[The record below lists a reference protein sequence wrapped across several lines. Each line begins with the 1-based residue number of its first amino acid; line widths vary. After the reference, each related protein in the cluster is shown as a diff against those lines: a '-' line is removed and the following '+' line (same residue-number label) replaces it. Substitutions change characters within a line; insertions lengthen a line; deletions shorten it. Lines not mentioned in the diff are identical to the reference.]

1 MFWPGIGASWS
12 EMVAYSQFFAAY
24 SVSIALAVCLGLYLM
39 VGPLRSLLRPSVAF
53 LKKHYPSIIIL
64 FTLPLMVQLLSIAK
78 SYVFGPHGSPASIE
92 NARLVYELG
101 GGIINEL
108 QRSVESAF
116 VVAGFE
122 VTYMWVF
129 AFFTYFLPVLLVARR
144 DGRTLTMFTIAV
156 AVNYAVLISSY
167 IFFPVKV
174 SSGLPGAGVEPVLYT
189 SHTWGAMAT
198 SVDSLTNCFPS
209 GHVSLSFTA
218 FFVFAL
224 AGREYRRLSYLLGAT
239 GVILAFAVLLLGI
252 HYPADVIGGFVLAGV
267 ATVVSAN
274 ERAREMI
281 VGAARSFRIAFEK
294 KAIKQG

>member
-1 MFWPGIGASWS
+1 
-12 EMVAYSQFFAAY
+12 MVAYSQFFVAY

-39 VGPLRSLLRPSVAF
+39 AGSLRTLLKPSVAF
-53 LKKHYPSIIIL
+53 LKKHYLLVVVL
-64 FTLPLMVQLLSIAK
+64 FTLPLMVQLLSVAK
-78 SYVFGPHGSPASIE
+78 TYVFGPYGSPASVE

-101 GGIINEL
+101 GGIINDL

-116 VVAGFE
+116 VVGGFE

-129 AFFTYFLPVLLVARR
+129 AFFTYFLPLLLIAKR

-156 AVNYAVLISSY
+156 AINYAVLISSY

-174 SSGLPGAGVEPVLYT
+174 SSGLPGAGIEPVLYT

-224 AGREYRRLSYLLGAT
+224 VGGEYKRLSYTLGAT
-239 GVILAFAVLLLGI
+239 GVVLAFAVLLLGI
-252 HYPADVIGGFVLAGV
+252 HYPADVIGGIVLAVV
-267 ATVVSAN
+267 ATVASAN
-274 ERAREMI
+274 ERTRGTILRA
-281 VGAARSFRIAFEK
+281 VRSLRIAFEK
-294 KAIKQG
+294 KAVNQG